1 VPLARSDIETAYR
14 SYGHSVLRRAR
25 RILGRD
31 DEAQE
36 VLQEVFTSLLDAPEQ
51 FAGRSAV
58 SSWLYGAATH
68 RCLNRLRN
76 QRTRRRLLNERVV
89 PLADEGAEASPES
102 RGDLARILAGL
113 PDEQATAVIH
123 YYIDEMTH
131 AEIAELMGCS
141 RRHVG
146 NLLER
151 SRDTLERQVRP

>member
-1 VPLARSDIETAYR
+1 LPLARTDIEAAYR

-36 VLQEVFTSLLDAPEQ
+36 VLQEVFASLLDAPEQ

-76 QRTRRRLLNERVV
+76 QRTRRRLLDERVA
-89 PLADEGAEASPES
+89 PAMDQEQETSAES
-102 RGDLARILAGL
+102 RGDLARLLAGL
-113 PDEQATAVIH
+113 PDDQATAVIH
-123 YYIDEMTH
+123 YYIDEMSH

-151 SRDTLERQVRP
+151 SRSALERQVRT